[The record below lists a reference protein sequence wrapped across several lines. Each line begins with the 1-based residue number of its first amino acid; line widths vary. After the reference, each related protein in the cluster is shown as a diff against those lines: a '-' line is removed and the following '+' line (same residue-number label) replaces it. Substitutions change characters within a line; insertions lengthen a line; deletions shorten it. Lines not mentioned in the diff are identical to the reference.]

1 MQNYNNYGNYG
12 NTRNFGINNSPV
24 NPANTT
30 VWNANANGVPN
41 SSYAGWGY
49 QNNGYN
55 QAPPQ
60 KVDDRIFVTG
70 RIGADAYQLPPGVNV
85 QILWD
90 DEQDRFYVK
99 GYDEKGRPRVLADKD
114 FFDHVEQDTPQASVD
129 MSIYATKDDIRTMI
143 SDALK
148 KNKTPNLSSYVTT
161 DELNKIISEL
171 CVGSGG
177 KVIRANE
184 SDA

>member
-1 MQNYNNYGNYG
+1 MMQNFNNYGNYG
-12 NTRNFGINNSPV
+12 NNRNINTNNSPV
-24 NPANTT
+24 NPANAAMWGNNMNT
-30 VWNANANGVPN
+30 GG
-41 SSYAGWGY
+41 YAGWGY

-60 KVDDRIFVTG
+60 QVDDRVFVTG

-90 DEQDRFYVK
+90 DEQDRFYIK

-114 FFDHVEQDTPQASVD
+114 FFDHVEQETPQASVD
-129 MSIYATKDDIRTMI
+129 MSMYATKDDIRAMI

-148 KNKTPNLSSYVTT
+148 KNKIPNLSSYVTT

-177 KVIRANE
+177 RVMRANE

>member
-12 NTRNFGINNSPV
+12 SLRNMNPNNSPV
-24 NPANTT
+24 NPANATM
-30 VWNANANGVPN
+30 WNQGSGNTNG
-41 SSYAGWGY
+41 YAGWGY

-55 QAPPQ
+55 QAPSQ
-60 KVDDRIFVTG
+60 QIDDRVFVTG

-90 DEQDRFYVK
+90 DEQDRFYIK

-114 FFDHVEQDTPQASVD
+114 FFDHVEKEAPQSAVD
-129 MSIYATKDDIRTMI
+129 LSLYATKDDIRTMI
-143 SDALK
+143 SEAFK
-148 KNKTPNLSSYVTT
+148 KNKTPNLSDYVTM
-161 DELNKIISEL
+161 DGLNKILSEL

-177 KVIRANE
+177 KVVRSNE
-184 SDA
+184 SNA